1 MREKVKTIVGTPYY
15 LSPEII
21 EGKSYNFKTDIWYFN
36 IIILILKRAIGI
48 ILYELCA
55 LKHPFNA

>member
-36 IIILILKRAIGI
+36 IILEFSQKFR
-48 ILYELCA
+48 
-55 LKHPFNA
+55 